1 MNAKRALAKRRMKKK
16 QAQAKVALA
25 ASRRAKAPK
34 VASLA
39 DIDKDGM

>member
-1 MNAKRALAKRRMKKK
+1 MTVKRALAKRRMKQKK
-16 QAQAKVALA
+16 AKASVALA